1 MTAPDA
7 GHGYWEKNAK
17 RYDLSM
23 ALLGGPLPRTATLC
37 SEAVRGLHVLEVA
50 AGTGLI
56 TAALARTAASVTAT
70 DYSGAMVEK
79 LSERVA
85 REGYRNVTC
94 ETADL
99 YSLRFDSATFDVV
112 VAANVL
118 HLVPDLPAA
127 LTAIRRVLRP
137 GGRLIVPTYCHDETF
152 LSWLVSRLLQATGFP
167 GKRRFTV
174 EKLQQVIAG
183 CDFEIICAAKVS
195 GLMPIG
201 YVEARVA

>member
-1 MTAPDA
+1 L
-7 GHGYWEKNAK
+7 WLVK
-17 RYDLSM
+17 
-23 ALLGGPLPRTATLC
+23 
-37 SEAVRGLHVLEVA
+37 
-50 AGTGLI
+50 
-56 TAALARTAASVTAT
+56 
-70 DYSGAMVEK
+70 
-79 LSERVA
+79 
-85 REGYRNVTC
+85 
-94 ETADL
+94 
-99 YSLRFDSATFDVV
+99 DVV

-152 LSWLVSRLLQATGFP
+152 LSWLVSRLLQVTGFP

-174 EKLQQVIAG
+174 EKLRQVIAG
-183 CDFEIICAAKVS
+183 CDFEIICAAKVN